1 MSLTKEQLERYARN
15 IIVTEIGEKGQEK
28 LLKSRILVVGA
39 GGLGSPA
46 CFYLA
51 AAGVGTIGIVD
62 GDVVD
67 ITNLQRQILHSTEEL
82 GRPKV
87 ISARETLRELN
98 PDVNVEVYQERLSP
112 ANAPDILK
120 KYDFVIDATDSFA
133 SKFFVADAC
142 HFAKKPYVHSAV
154 IRFDGELL
162 TVIPG
167 KTTCYRC
174 VFNEP
179 PAPGLTVPP
188 AKAGVLGVSPGIFG
202 TIQASE
208 AIKYVLGA
216 GELMTDRL
224 LVYDGLSG
232 RFRDVKVARNPDC
245 PLCGKN
251 PLIKELKLYEA

>member
-1 MSLTKEQLERYARN
+1 MSLTKKQLDRYARN
-15 IIVTEIGEKGQEK
+15 TVVTEIGEAGQEK

-62 GDVVD
+62 GDVVE
-67 ITNLQRQILHSTEEL
+67 ISNLQRQILHSTSDL

-87 ISARETLRELN
+87 VSASETIRGLN
-98 PDVNVEVYQERLSP
+98 SDVNVEIYQERLSP
-112 ANAPDILK
+112 ANALGILEE
-120 KYDFVIDATDSFA
+120 YDFVIDATDSFS

-142 HFAKKPYVHSAV
+142 HFAGKPYVHSAV

-202 TIQASE
+202 TIQAAE
-208 AIKYVLGA
+208 AIKYVLGI

-232 RFRDVKVARNPDC
+232 RFRDVKVARNHDC
-245 PLCGKN
+245 PLCGAN
-251 PLIKELKLYEA
+251 PTVKELKLYEA